1 MFLKSKR
8 FLSLFLCAVLTL
20 AAFSPVFG
28 EISSESTGTKFYSDI
43 DTEKVIAFLQQP
55 AGDTGYCNGEMLC
68 LAYGYGPVTY
78 NGEFNDSFF
87 QVEYADPQDP
97 NATDRLLYT
106 NFAIRRVPFDRA
118 SGEKSYFEDVIV
130 DFYGT
135 FDLSGSTLVS
145 LGTPFST
152 THITEIELS
161 SCERLRI
168 LSFSNQ
174 PYCTQAR
181 ALNCPNLRGVN
192 LSGVY
197 TDIEVQ
203 PRLFSRPVRLNTL
216 GSGTVSFVYGE
227 SGTEIGGENETGSV
241 GAQGENFLGWYSEGS
256 IHSAEADFE
265 ITDGISATACFAGD
279 INADGNITMQDAIA
293 ALRAAVG
300 VTDMNSIDF
309 AMADVDCS
317 GNIGIPDALAIARLC
332 MGVL

>member
-1 MFLKSKR
+1 MVS
-8 FLSLFLCAVLTL
+8 TL
-20 AAFSPVFG
+20 AFSTSFWATPHIPPTPNTLGSTRF
-28 EISSESTGTKFYSDI
+28 EIQGIYEDGVLLWY
-43 DTEKVIAFLQQP
+43 
-55 AGDTGYCNGEMLC
+55 Y
-68 LAYGYGPVTY
+68 
-78 NGEFNDSFF
+78 
-87 QVEYADPQDP
+87 YA
-97 NATDRLLYT
+97 T
-106 NFAIRRVPFDRA
+106 
-118 SGEKSYFEDVIV
+118 V
-130 DFYGT
+130 DFYGE
-135 FDLSGSTLVS
+135 FDFSGTTIAALC
-145 LGTPFST
+145 TPGAR
-152 THITEIELS
+152 THISKVELS
-161 SCERLRI
+161 NCEGLW
-168 LSFSNQ
+168 LLDFLNQ

-192 LSGVY
+192 LSGAY

-279 INADGNITMQDAIA
+279 INADGSITMQDAVA

-300 VTDMNSIDF
+300 VTDLNDLDF

-317 GNIGIPDALAIARLC
+317 GSIGIPDALAIARLC
-332 MGVL
+332 MGIL

>member
-1 MFLKSKR
+1 MDFL
-8 FLSLFLCAVLTL
+8 
-20 AAFSPVFG
+20 
-28 EISSESTGTKFYSDI
+28 
-43 DTEKVIAFLQQP
+43 
-55 AGDTGYCNGEMLC
+55 
-68 LAYGYGPVTY
+68 
-78 NGEFNDSFF
+78 
-87 QVEYADPQDP
+87 
-97 NATDRLLYT
+97 
-106 NFAIRRVPFDRA
+106 
-118 SGEKSYFEDVIV
+118 
-130 DFYGT
+130 
-135 FDLSGSTLVS
+135 
-145 LGTPFST
+145 
-152 THITEIELS
+152 
-161 SCERLRI
+161 
-168 LSFSNQ
+168 NQ

-227 SGTEIGGENETGSV
+227 SGTEIGDENETGSV

-279 INADGNITMQDAIA
+279 INADGSITMQDAIA

-300 VTDMNSIDF
+300 VTDLNSIDF

>member
-55 AGDTGYCNGEMLC
+55 AGDTGYCNGEILRITRG
-68 LAYGYGPVTY
+68 LPPVY

-87 QVEYADPQDP
+87 SC
-97 NATDRLLYT
+97 
-106 NFAIRRVPFDRA
+106 VPG
-118 SGEKSYFEDVIV
+118 SPSYPPTPDTLGSTRFEIQGIYEDGILHWYWYDTV
-130 DFYGT
+130 DFYGE
-135 FDLSGSTLVS
+135 FDFSGTTIAALC
-145 LGTPFST
+145 TPGIR
-152 THITEIELS
+152 THISKVELS
-161 SCERLRI
+161 NCEGLW
-168 LSFSNQ
+168 LLDFLNQ

-227 SGTEIGGENETGSV
+227 SGTEIGDENETGSV

-256 IHSAEADFE
+256 VHSAEADFE

>member
-55 AGDTGYCNGEMLC
+55 AGDTGYCNGEILRITRG
-68 LAYGYGPVTY
+68 LPPVY
-78 NGEFNDSFF
+78 NGEFNASFF
-87 QVEYADPQDP
+87 SCVPGSPSYPPTPDTLGSTRFEIQGIYEDGI
-97 NATDRLLYT
+97 LYWYCYDT
-106 NFAIRRVPFDRA
+106 
-118 SGEKSYFEDVIV
+118 V
-130 DFYGT
+130 DFYGE
-135 FDLSGSTLVS
+135 FDFSGTTIAALC
-145 LGTPFST
+145 TPGIR
-152 THITEIELS
+152 THISKVELS
-161 SCERLRI
+161 NCEGLW
-168 LSFSNQ
+168 LLDFLNQ

-227 SGTEIGGENETGSV
+227 SGTEIGSV
-241 GAQGENFLGWYSEGS
+241 SECRKTL
-256 IHSAEADFE
+256 HAK
-265 ITDGISATACFAGD
+265 
-279 INADGNITMQDAIA
+279 
-293 ALRAAVG
+293 
-300 VTDMNSIDF
+300 
-309 AMADVDCS
+309 
-317 GNIGIPDALAIARLC
+317 
-332 MGVL
+332 